1 MIDVDKVIKGL
12 ECCTRDIRSQD
23 DNPCN
28 GCPYDVNYQNNNSTC
43 TLDLKKDT
51 LALLKAQEPETM
63 DAPKPDS
70 DIGCWYDITHNYTLE
85 QVVSALKEQEPPTSG
100 FISSAIEC
108 LLHPEDAD
116 ESDMA
121 KAIDTAVRAMRL
133 LKAQEPKMVQV
144 IGTVGVSNVQF
155 ANCPWCSMRIHD
167 DESKKYCGHC
177 GKAVKWE

>member
-1 MIDVDKVIKGL
+1 MPDREKVVKGL
-12 ECCTRDIRSQD
+12 ECCIGYGIEDIPGCED
-23 DNPCN
+23 
-28 GCPYDVNYQNNNSTC
+28 CPYNDMGDTC
-43 TLDLKKDT
+43 ERMRPLYEDAI
-51 LALLKAQEPETM
+51 ALLKAQEPETM

-85 QVVSALKEQEPPTSG
+85 QVVSALKEQEPSTSG